1 MVFKRLYVVAAIA
14 FVFCGFWTASL
25 QARAFVVAH
34 SLGEGAGY
42 FLSHSSGN
50 PDAAAPPPDISAV
63 NATETT
69 SAATVTWSTDVPATS
84 QVEYGLTSS
93 YDFST
98 PVDSNLVA
106 DHAQTLTGLSAN
118 TLYHYRVRSQDENGL
133 ETVSDDF
140 TFNTLAAAPQFGHV
154 FIVVEENHSFS
165 SVIGNPDMPY
175 LNSLANQYGL
185 ATNYFADTHPSIG
198 NYFMLTTG
206 QIITNDDGFMDTVTD
221 DNIVRQLLAAGVTWR
236 SYAEDLPWVGYTDGD
251 MYPYFKHHNP
261 FTYFSDVL
269 NSPDQLNNL
278 VPFSQFS
285 TDLANNTLPQFSFI
299 VPNVLDDAHDGS
311 LADADSWLRTNI
323 DPLIQSP
330 LFQQDGLLVIVFDES
345 FDTDTQNGGGQVAMV
360 VVSPK
365 AKSAYQSTAFYQ
377 HQSTLRLMAQGIGL
391 SSFPAAATTAPEM
404 CEFFLSTGS
413 GPLLCNVAAANAG
426 PE

>member
-1 MVFKRLYVVAAIA
+1 MPIVPALAALRRSILLLVGSGFGLRLDHWPGAQPAA
-14 FVFCGFWTASL
+14 G
-25 QARAFVVAH
+25 R
-34 SLGEGAGY
+34 
-42 FLSHSSGN
+42 
-50 PDAAAPPPDISAV
+50 ISA
-63 NATETT
+63 NARKKPLLKGGQMLDQLLSLLRGTACLVLACV
-69 SAATVTWSTDVPATS
+69 SLSLA
-84 QVEYGLTSS
+84 Q
-93 YDFST
+93 
-98 PVDSNLVA
+98 SN
-106 DHAQTLTGLSAN
+106 
-118 TLYHYRVRSQDENGL
+118 
-133 ETVSDDF
+133 SDDPSSS
-140 TFNTLAAAPQFGHV
+140 AVPRFGHV

-165 SVIGNPDMPY
+165 SVIGSPDMPY

-185 ATNYFADTHPSIG
+185 ATSYFADTHPSIG

-206 QIITNDDGFMDTVTD
+206 QIVTNDDDFTDTVTD
-221 DNIVRQLLAAGVTWR
+221 DNMVRQLLAAGVTWK

-365 AKSAYQSTAFYQ
+365 AIPGYQSTDFYQ
-377 HQSTLRLMAQGIGL
+377 HESTLRLLAQGCGL
-391 SSFPAAATTAPEM
+391 THFPGAADTAPDM
-404 CEFFLSTGS
+404 FEFFKGS
-413 GPLLCNVAAANAG
+413 DAPVGALVNGAAPDPTASRTAA
-426 PE
+426 PATLVPKQQ